1 MRFLASLK
9 ITLLGMILL
18 ALAAALS
25 YGNPADVSVWV
36 LVAPLVLL
44 AANLTAAIF
53 TNPRINRQTGLLV
66 FHVGLLGL
74 VILVAIGRLTH
85 LDAHIEL
92 TQDQEFSPDLLLDT
106 KAGPLHAGSI
116 GQVIFRQ
123 GPYTVDYEVGM
134 KRGLTFSHVLV
145 PQADGS
151 AREEVIGDDRP
162 LVLQGYRFYT
172 SFNKG
177 FSVLLTW
184 EPDGGVP
191 ISGTVNMPS
200 YPLFDYRQDN
210 VWQAP
215 GGPEVKFWLQLQTGI
230 TEKQAWTLDGRN
242 SQGVLVV
249 TSDELRTELRP
260 GEAVTLPGGQLRY
273 ERLLTWMGYAVFYD
287 PTIRWLFFVAIISV
301 IGLGWHYWVKMGSRL
316 LPSAHELRPEG
327 LSDAVE
333 RSS

>member
-1 MRFLASLK
+1 MRFFASLK
-9 ITLLGMILL
+9 ITLLGMVLL
-18 ALAAALS
+18 AAGAALS

-36 LVAPLVLL
+36 LVVPLGLL
-44 AANLTAAIF
+44 ALNLCSAIF
-53 TNPRINRQTGLLV
+53 TNPRINRQMGLLV
-66 FHVGLLGL
+66 FHVGLLAL

-92 TQDQEFSPDLLLDT
+92 TQDQEFEPGLLMDT
-106 KAGPLHAGSI
+106 KAGPLHAGNI
-116 GQVIFRQ
+116 EQVIFRQ
-123 GPYTVDYEVGM
+123 GPYTVAYAAGM

-145 PQADGS
+145 PDANGNAQ
-151 AREEVIGDDRP
+151 EVVIGDDRP

-184 EPDGGVP
+184 EPDEGVP
-191 ISGTVNMPS
+191 VSGTINMPS
-200 YPLFDYRQDN
+200 YPLFDYKQDN

-215 GGPEVKFWLQLQTGI
+215 GGPEVKFWLQLETGM

-242 SQGVLVV
+242 SRGVLVV
-249 TSDELRTELRP
+249 TSGDLRQELTT
-260 GEAVTLPGGQLRY
+260 GEAVQLPGGRLRY
-273 ERLLTWMGYAVFYD
+273 QRLLTWMGYAVFYD

-316 LPSAHELRPEG
+316 LPSAQELQPQG
-327 LSDAVE
+327 NLNPE
-333 RSS
+333 RSG